1 MTGSENQIGRE
12 MVTYSSFKPL
22 EFLIFVEQVPMQQ
35 EQEKLQE
42 PEQIVESQPEVQSDQ
57 TTDITLFT
65 PTGETW
71 KIKPVLYPLH
81 KTFLLKDLKL
91 QQTIS

>member
-71 KIKPVLYPLH
+71 KIKPVLHPLR